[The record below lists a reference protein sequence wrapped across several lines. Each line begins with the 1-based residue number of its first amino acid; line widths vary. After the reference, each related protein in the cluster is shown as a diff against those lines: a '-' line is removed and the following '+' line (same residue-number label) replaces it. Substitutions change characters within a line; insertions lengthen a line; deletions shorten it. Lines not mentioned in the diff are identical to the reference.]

1 MLSSCTVDASWM
13 LSCTRNETHHP
24 ERCLIDPINIIYY
37 VQEGG
42 NRNAFNDT
50 FTWVPYDLSIYV
62 KDCLF
67 EDPSQLPAIIGNL
80 TSDIELLPQF
90 ALYNIP
96 MIYYVE

>member
-13 LSCTRNETHHP
+13 LSCARNETHHP
-24 ERCLIDPINIIYY
+24 ERCLIDAFNIIYY
-37 VQEGG
+37 VHEGG
-42 NRNAFNDT
+42 NYNAFNDT
-50 FTWVPYDLSIYV
+50 FTWVPYDLSIYG

-67 EDPSQLPAIIGNL
+67 EDPSQLPAIITGDL
-80 TSDIELLPQF
+80 GLLPQF